1 MCRIKELV
9 LLGPHICSPVLDIPH
24 HLARQNPALVGAGE
38 AYPQYNIPQ
47 VAGKVSYQPPQ
58 HDPYFSGNV
67 PQFEMSG
74 NGQHGD
80 HNTSGAFAGGPM
92 YQDHLNNRLRSTS
105 PQHSPDMRQPSPYP
119 FFGAHQTPVWSM
131 RAGSVPQNFS
141 SNSTSSRG
149 ETPYRHFAGD
159 SGSEASSRAPSVVP
173 GSEEYQAMML
183 YSMGRQPATHL
194 PHVNQNVNRRNGALE
209 QSPNLNETVA
219 YLVTEVK
226 RLTEHAQHTDK
237 ELVLQKN
244 D

>member
-1 MCRIKELV
+1 MYGFQGQQTQRRPS
-9 LLGPHICSPVLDIPH
+9 GAPAPDS
-24 HLARQNPALVGAGE
+24 QQPALVGAGE

-47 VAGKVSYQPPQ
+47 VAGKVLYQPPQ

-67 PQFEMSG
+67 PRFEMSG

-80 HNTSGAFAGGPM
+80 HNTSGAFAGGPIHPRILLSVHTR
-92 YQDHLNNRLRSTS
+92 DPSS
-105 PQHSPDMRQPSPYP
+105 PC
-119 FFGAHQTPVWSM
+119 
-131 RAGSVPQNFS
+131 
-141 SNSTSSRG
+141 
-149 ETPYRHFAGD
+149 ED

-194 PHVNQNVNRRNGALE
+194 PHMNQNVNRRNGALE